1 MAKQLSLFADDI
13 DDDERRPALSRT
25 DRTLVAKAI
34 RCLEAV
40 YLTKGDCLTSPQAT
54 RDYLKLRLFGLPSE
68 VFVCLFLDLCE
79 AFGNVELRSRN
90 RCPMRIRRPQLH
102 IMQLQ
107 PPHPVDDVELFGR
120 DTSRLR
126 GRHHIWKNL

>member
-1 MAKQLSLFADDI
+1 MTRQLSLFADDL

-25 DRTLVAKAI
+25 EHDLVAKAI

-40 YLTKGDCLTSPQAT
+40 YLTKGVCLTSPKDT
-54 RDYLKLRLFGLPSE
+54 RDYLKLRLYGLPYE
-68 VFVCLFLDLCE
+68 AFVCLFLDLCE
-79 AFGNVELRSRN
+79 ACLNVELRLRN
-90 RCPMRIRRPQLH
+90 RVPTRIRRRQLH
-102 IMQLQ
+102 IIQLQ

-126 GRHHIWKNL
+126 GRHHIWKDL